1 MPYTIQQIIGIKVP
15 DILGI
20 DRSQI
25 NATDGKFTYSKMVDN
40 LNAANLDIARDS
52 ALQESPFLKQFY
64 RFPVAAN
71 SNNNFEVIVPLPKNM
86 CIAIA
91 LDGCVDGSSTTQ
103 YRPVARVWGSD
114 SAYAYNGMNAWVTTG
129 YGASS
134 TYYPTETDLILQ
146 YPFFQKYQFIYQRTP
161 GALFYGNVADPGMD
175 PPDDQVSISDTG
187 IVGMPSAFDDAYV
200 LDQIAVIEPDT
211 GKMQIR
217 RVTAY
222 DYATLTFTVDVPWT
236 TIPDETYTFSVLSF
250 LPESAQDLLVL
261 GLGVRFGTD
270 LPPERMGTV
279 QVDYGKQLDAFKN
292 TIWKTDR
299 ATPNTVEQ
307 RMLGMAFNQPN
318 SVSGWGAWTGGEGG
332 F

>member
-71 SNNNFEVIVPLPKNM
+71 SNNNFEVVVPLPKNM

-91 LDGCVDGSSTTQ
+91 LDGCVDGSNTTQ

-161 GALFYGNVADPGMD
+161 GALFYGNVASATATTIT
-175 PPDDQVSISDTG
+175 VSGTG
-187 IVGMPSAFDDAYV
+187 LVGIPSVFDDAYV
-200 LDQIAVIEPDT
+200 LDQIAAISPAGVV
-211 GKMQIR
+211 QVR
-217 RVTAY
+217 RVTASVG
-222 DYATLTFTVDVPWT
+222 ATRVFTVDTAWT
-236 TIPDETYTFSVLSF
+236 TTPDNTYTFSVLSF

-270 LPPERMGTV
+270 LPAERMGTV

-299 ATPNTVEQ
+299 ATPNTVAQ
-307 RMLGMAFNQPN
+307 VMPGVAFNRPN